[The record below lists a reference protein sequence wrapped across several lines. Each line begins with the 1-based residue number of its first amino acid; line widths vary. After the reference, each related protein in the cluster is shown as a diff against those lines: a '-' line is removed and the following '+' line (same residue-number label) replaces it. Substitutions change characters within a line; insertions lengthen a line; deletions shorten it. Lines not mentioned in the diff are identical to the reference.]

1 MTNHN
6 HRTSIYYR
14 ANVVLLSII
23 GIIILFILYSRYG
36 YIIEKLPDLPRQEK
50 EKATVWI
57 PAATTTSINTI
68 ATTTATTS
76 DDNIVKKYHKYVKV
90 IDSCGVHYDG
100 ACVRARACPS
110 LSCNTLTSLRTGMV
124 LMTDGETTEQD
135 GKTWYH
141 VIFGE
146 WVRYPE
152 RTANDWYV
160 AADYVELLDSYTE
173 SYTKSPSTYSIN
185 KKIIIDLGDQTLSAY
200 EGDELFMQVSI
211 SSGLDDLPTPRG
223 TFHIFEKTPSRY
235 MQGPLPG
242 ISDQY
247 YDLPGVPWTMYFT
260 KQGAAIHGA
269 YWHDNFGTQWSH
281 GCVNLRPEDS
291 ERLYYWAE
299 LGTKVIVRD

>member
-1 MTNHN
+1 MKTSN

-23 GIIILFILYSRYG
+23 GILILFILYSRFVNT
-36 YIIEKLPDLPRQEK
+36 KNPLPDLPK
-50 EKATVWI
+50 NSDPATTVWI
-57 PAATTTSINTI
+57 PVI
-68 ATTTATTS
+68 ATSTT
-76 DDNIVKKYHKYVKV
+76 DNVNEEVKKEDNINRKKYQYVKV
-90 IDSCGVHYDG
+90 IDSCNVHYGG

-110 LSCNTLTSLRTGMV
+110 LKCDTLTSLRTGMV
-124 LMTDGETTEQD
+124 LMTNGETIEQD

-141 VIFGE
+141 IIFGE

-152 RTANDWYV
+152 RTAKDWYI
-160 AADYVELLDSYTE
+160 ASDYLELVDSYTE
-173 SYTKSPSTYSIN
+173 SYKKAPTSYDTN
-185 KKIIIDLGDQTLSAY
+185 KKIIIDLGDQTLTAY

-211 SSGLDDLPTPRG
+211 SSGLEDLPTPRG

-281 GCVNLRPEDS
+281 GCVNLRPQDS
-291 ERLYYWAE
+291 ELLYDWAP
-299 LGTKVIVRD
+299 LGTKVVVRD